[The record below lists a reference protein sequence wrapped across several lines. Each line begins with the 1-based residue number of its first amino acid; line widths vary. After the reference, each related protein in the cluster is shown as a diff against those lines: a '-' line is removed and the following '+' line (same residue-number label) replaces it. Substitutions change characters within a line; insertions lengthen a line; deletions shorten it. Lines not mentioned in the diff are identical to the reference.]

1 LFKSYKGFIIGLIM
15 GGLLMTA
22 LPSIAATTKQTYTL
36 TDTTYPIEV
45 NGSAYVNTQQP
56 VMNYNGSTYVP
67 LRAVGELL
75 GANVAWDEANRR
87 VEIRSDGTPNC
98 NSAFCNVQVSGSGGQ
113 YIITGEGRVFEAVMA
128 YAVEDG
134 HNYLL
139 EDFYTLGEG
148 APAWSPFQLDIVIPE
163 EQLPHN
169 GTLILELFEYS
180 ANDGSKINSLII
192 PLETFAP

>member
-1 LFKSYKGFIIGLIM
+1 MFKSYKGFLVGLIM

-22 LPSIAATTKQTYTL
+22 LPSMAATLRTYAL
-36 TDTTYPIEV
+36 TDTTYPILV
-45 NGSAYVNTQQP
+45 NGSAYVNTEQP
-56 VMNYNGSTYVP
+56 VMNYQGTTYVP
-67 LRAVGELL
+67 LKAVGELL
-75 GANVAWDEANRR
+75 GANVIWNEINRR
-87 VEIRSDGTPNC
+87 VEIRADGIPNC
-98 NSAFCNVQVSGSGGQ
+98 NSAFCNVQVSGSGGH
-113 YIITGEGRVFEAVMA
+113 YTVTGEGRVFEAVMA

-139 EDFYTLGEG
+139 EQFHTLDEG
-148 APAWSPFQLDIVIPE
+148 APAWSPFQFDIVIPE
-163 EQLPHN
+163 EQLPDN